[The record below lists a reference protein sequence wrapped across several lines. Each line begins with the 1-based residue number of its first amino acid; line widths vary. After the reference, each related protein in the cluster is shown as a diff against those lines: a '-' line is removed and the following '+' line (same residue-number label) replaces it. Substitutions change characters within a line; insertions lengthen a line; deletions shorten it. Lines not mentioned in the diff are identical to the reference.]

1 MPRSRLEGGLKTIL
15 TKPLT
20 NQSRFLISAP
30 SPLRMARLDLRE
42 LALPFCRIFLSRFV
56 ADGASSRK
64 FIAPFPWPHC
74 FDDHPRVMALLL
86 GLDDRIKRAAPS
98 APENIHGSCRVGTRG
113 HCP

>member
-1 MPRSRLEGGLKTIL
+1 MPRSRLEDGLKTTL

-30 SPLRMARLDLRE
+30 SPQRMARLDLRE
-42 LALPFCRIFLSRFV
+42 LALPLRGILFSSFV
-56 ADGASSRK
+56 ADGASGRK
-64 FIAPFPWPHC
+64 FIAPFPWPHG

-86 GLDDRIKRAAPS
+86 RLNDRIKRAAPS
-98 APENIHGSCRVGTRG
+98 TPENIHGSCRIGTRG

>member
-1 MPRSRLEGGLKTIL
+1 MPKSRLEGGLKTTL

-20 NQSRFLISAP
+20 NQSQFLISAP

-42 LALPFCRIFLSRFV
+42 LALPFCRIFLSRFI
-56 ADGASSRK
+56 ADGTGGGK

-86 GLDDRIKRAAPS
+86 GLDDRVKRAAPS

-113 HCP
+113 QCP

>member
-64 FIAPFPWPHC
+64 FIAPFPWPHRI
-74 FDDHPRVMALLL
+74 DDHPRALALLL
-86 GLDDRIKRAAPS
+86 GSDARITTDCPS
-98 APENIHGSCRVGTRG
+98 APEDNQASC
-113 HCP
+113 